1 MSKNPLTS
9 PRCSPDISDLVH
21 DAKQFRFNKYWC
33 CPRQMTTRPWLS
45 GWELNVHTYQDLINA
60 LDAAHALRCVHIL
73 SVSFADGKYMGTC
86 VVPNDRLKSIYQL
99 DNE

>member
-1 MSKNPLTS
+1 
-9 PRCSPDISDLVH
+9 
-21 DAKQFRFNKYWC
+21 
-33 CPRQMTTRPWLS
+33 MTTRPWLS

-86 VVPNDRLKSIYQL
+86 VVPNDRVKSIYQL
-99 DNE
+99 ENE